1 MATKRVRCR
10 SGCVGWQDRLRNVY
24 DNDMEQFLAYPAIY
38 GIHGR
43 LGYDSPEAAWDE
55 TYSSRDQPSHQTCE
69 RPSRKVQ
76 MAA

>member
-24 DNDMEQFLAYPAIY
+24 DNDMEQFLAYTAIY

-55 TYSSRDQPSHQTCE
+55 NLLIQGSTEPSDL
-69 RPSRKVQ
+69 RK
-76 MAA
+76 AKP